1 MEQELRELS
10 VGLRD
15 AYEPERE
22 VLHTPDQRRQVN
34 NTDAVPFRFICHLEM
49 RAVDTTNTTVTA
61 RSTATGVLVG
71 PRHVLTTGHTLLAK
85 QGRFKATH
93 AWVSPGLNGSTS
105 PFGRVEGTVFRPH
118 PNWFR
123 NNAEDEDYD
132 YGMITLKDAIG
143 EKRFSSLGNKPLGWW
158 GDPVNGGGTRLERLD
173 PAALNNATV
182 HVAGY
187 PEDRP
192 AGTMWISPGQTT
204 PLRDRQGRI
213 TTMARRLPHNAD
225 TAASQS
231 GSPVWIG
238 GTDQNPRYL
247 VGLHNGALDLTF
259 TRPTGTQTQRTNTAI
274 RVTREF
280 LTQLA
285 AWK

>member
-1 MEQELRELS
+1 MNQRCRMEQELREL
-10 VGLRD
+10 
-15 AYEPERE
+15 E
-22 VLHTPDQRRQVN
+22 VLHNPDQRKQVN
-34 NTDAVPFRFICHLEM
+34 NTEAVPFRFICHLEM

-85 QGRFKATH
+85 RGRFKATH

-105 PFGRVEGTVFRPH
+105 PFGRVEATVFRPH

-143 EKRFSSLGNKPLGWW
+143 DKRFSSLGNKPLGWW
-158 GDPVNGGGTRLERLD
+158 GDPVNGGGTKLERLD
-173 PAALNNATV
+173 PASLNNVTV
-182 HVAGY
+182 NVAGY
-187 PEDRP
+187 PEDQP
-192 AGTMWISPGQTT
+192 AGTMWTSSGQAT
-204 PLRDRQGRI
+204 PLRDPQGRI

-225 TAASQS
+225 TAISQS

-238 GTDQNPRYL
+238 ASDQNPRYL
-247 VGLHNGALDLTF
+247 VGLHNGAINLTF

-280 LTQLA
+280 LQQIA